1 MFVEKAMIEQKI
13 TMSTDQLDAE
23 IAKYQGIID
32 ASIGK
37 PDRAG
42 TKTLN

>member
-1 MFVEKAMIEQKI
+1 
-13 TMSTDQLDAE
+13 MSTDQLDAE

-32 ASIGK
+32 ASIN
-37 PDRAG
+37 G